1 MPVPR
6 SQPEVAFLAAALAL
20 IGVPVLMLAG
30 LIGFLLAA
38 RVLTPIDQ
46 LLNGPLVLP
55 LVLAW
60 GVLVIAIVLI
70 LGVRMSRRMTRP

>member
-1 MPVPR
+1 MAVRKPE
-6 SQPEVAFLAAALAL
+6 PEVAFRAAALVL
-20 IGVPVLMLAG
+20 IGAPVLMLAG
-30 LIGFLLAA
+30 LIAFVLAA

-46 LLNGPLVLP
+46 LLRGPLVLP

-60 GVLVIAIVLI
+60 GVLVVAIVLI